1 MYILSHSSE
10 AGSPRSKYEQD
21 HAPSEGS
28 KKNFS
33 LLTSGSFLAYGHIT
47 PSHGTLPLCM
57 KVKGKVLV
65 TQSCLTLYD
74 PMDCSPPDSCAHGIL
89 QAGVLEWVVIP
100 FSRGFPNPGIEPG
113 SPT

>member
-28 KKNFS
+28 KRNFS

-74 PMDCSPPDSCAHGIL
+74 PMDCSPP
-89 QAGVLEWVVIP
+89 V
-100 FSRGFPNPGIEPG
+100 FSVCG
-113 SPT
+113 TL